1 MRRSHIVPLLALALA
16 VACHDD
22 PAATPAKA
30 IRAVSTATQSATVGK
45 PLPGGVTVKVV
56 DYSDRGLA
64 NQKVGFSI
72 LGGDGSVSERL
83 ALTDGEGV
91 AHIEWTIG
99 QTAGANQLVASM
111 FGIDPDSG
119 ATFLVTGTPD
129 VAVGLAIT
137 PRVLRIPSGSSTGS
151 LVTSVVDQY
160 GNAITGTPTYTA
172 RNTTLVSVNS
182 TGTVTKGTG
191 TGSTWVIASAQG
203 FTDSAQVFV
212 LSPTDPPCTGISATS
227 SLAVGQVMT
236 AGFADNGVCIS
247 AAVGER
253 EYAVVPFFDSP
264 VPSAQTSLVLNA
276 FGVKATASTS
286 LGAVR
291 VAGDLGAPLE
301 RAIDYRDAAGVD
313 ARLRESERANLAV
326 MAPAARQ
333 WYRNEVSAGLRRA
346 TRAITTPTVG
356 DQLQLNVDDQNFC
369 ASPVMRTGRV
379 VAVTAKAVV
388 IADLANPAGF
398 TDADYASM
406 GATFDTLA
414 YPSDTVHF
422 GASTD
427 VDNNG
432 RVVLFFTH
440 AVNELGNGVLGFA
453 YARDL
458 LPKSGPLGSC
468 PGSNVAE
475 MLYLPVPDDARSPG
489 SIKQDVFGTMA
500 HEFQHVINA
509 SRRLYINQNAAPAE
523 ERWLNEG
530 LSHIA
535 EDLLFF
541 RATATAPKQN
551 LGTQLLSTTYQ
562 QAYLNFLRQNFARY
576 FRFTRFPDAQSPVG
590 LTDDDDDL
598 ETRGATW
605 SFLRYAADQRFSANE
620 TAFWQSLVN
629 SNSTGMQ
636 NLYEHVGADARA
648 VIRDWTMSNYL
659 DDLVPTDAKY
669 TQPSWN
675 LRGVP
680 GFAAPLTF
688 PITASATPVNLK
700 YPVTLTALGTAFMRF
715 AVGTGQEAYVNVTG
729 FGGVALPRN
738 VLLAV
743 VRTK

>member
-1 MRRSHIVPLLALALA
+1 MRRHPAVAIVAIALLA
-16 VACHDD
+16 ACHDD

-30 IRAVSTATQSATVGK
+30 IRALTPASQSATVGK
-45 PLPGGVTVKVV
+45 ALPGGVTVKVV

-64 NQKVGFSI
+64 SQKVGFSI
-72 LGGDGSVSERL
+72 VSGDGSVSTRL
-83 ALTDGEGV
+83 ALTDGEGI
-91 AHIEWTIG
+91 AHVDWTIG
-99 QTAGANQLVASM
+99 QTAGVNQLVVSA

-129 VAVGLAIT
+129 VATGLAIT
-137 PRVLRIPSGSSTGS
+137 PRILRIPSTSSTGTIVS
-151 LVTSVVDQY
+151 TVIDQY
-160 GNAITGTPTYTA
+160 GNPIASSPSYTV
-172 RNTTLVSVNS
+172 RNTTLISSVSS
-182 TGTVTKGTG
+182 SGTVTKGTG
-191 TGSTWVIASAQG
+191 TGSTYIVVTAQG
-203 FTDSAQVFV
+203 FTDSAKVFV
-212 LSPTDPPCTGISATS
+212 LSSTDPPCTGITATTT
-227 SLAVGQVMT
+227 LAVGEVMT
-236 AGFADNGVCIS
+236 TGFVDNGVCIQ
-247 AAVGER
+247 ATAGER

-264 VPSAQTSLVLNA
+264 VPSAQTSLTLNA
-276 FGVKATASTS
+276 FGVKATTSTS

-291 VAGDLGAPLE
+291 VAGGLDALLGREGAS
-301 RAIDYRDAAGVD
+301 AGVMVD
-313 ARLRESERANLAV
+313 ARIRESERANLAIV
-326 MAPAARQ
+326 APGARR
-333 WYRNEVSAGLRRA
+333 WYRDQASAIARRA
-346 TRAITTPTVG
+346 TRAITTPAVG
-356 DQLQLNVDDQNFC
+356 DQVQLNVDDQNFC
-369 ASPVMRTGRV
+369 ASPSMRTGRI

-388 IADLANPAGF
+388 IRDLANPAGF
-398 TDADYASM
+398 SDADYASM

-414 YPSDTVHF
+414 YPSDTANF
-422 GASTD
+422 GAATD
-427 VDNNG
+427 IDNNG

-475 MLYLPVPDDARSPG
+475 MLYLPVPDDARTPA
-489 SIKQDVFGTMA
+489 SIRQDVFGTMA

-509 SRRLYINQNAAPAE
+509 SRRLYINQDAAPAE

-541 RATATAPKQN
+541 RATGTAPKQN
-551 LGTQLLSTTYQ
+551 LGTQLISTTYQ

-576 FRFTRFPDAQSPVG
+576 FRFTRFPDSQSPVG

-605 SFLRYAADQRFSANE
+605 SFLRYAADQRFAANE
-620 TAFWQSLVN
+620 AAFWKSLVN
-629 SNSTGMQ
+629 ANSTGMQ
-636 NLYEHVGADARA
+636 NLYEHIGTDARSM
-648 VIRDWTMSNYL
+648 IRDWTMSNYL
-659 DDLVPTDAKY
+659 DDLVPTDVKY

-680 GFAAPLTF
+680 GFSSPLTF
-688 PITASATPVNLK
+688 TLTTSATPVNLS
-700 YPVTLTALGTAFMRF
+700 YPVTLRALGTAFMRF
-715 AVGTGQEAYVNVTG
+715 AVGTNQEAYVNVTG